1 MLFYVQMKWNYQGA
15 MTQEELWK
23 REIEEAAFATGPAGD
38 RYIKVISIYKVASQH
53 RVIAIVEAETA
64 DDLDRHTMFGL
75 PMGDILEFEHVWAL
89 REYGPFIGDIH
100 NRAELFK

>member
-15 MTQEELWK
+15 MTQEELWE
-23 REIEEAAFATGPAGD
+23 REIAEAAFATGPNGD
-38 RYIKVISIYKVASQH
+38 KYLKVVGIYKVASQH

-64 DDLDRHTMFGL
+64 DDLDRHSMFGL

-89 REYGPFIGDIH
+89 RDYGPFIEDIH
-100 NRAELFK
+100 RRGELFA